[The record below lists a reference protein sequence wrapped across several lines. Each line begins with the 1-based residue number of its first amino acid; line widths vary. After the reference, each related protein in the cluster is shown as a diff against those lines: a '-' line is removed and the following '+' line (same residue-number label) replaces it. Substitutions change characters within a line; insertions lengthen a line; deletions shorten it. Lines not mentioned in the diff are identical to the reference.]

1 VSEYGAL
8 RLVNAMVIGY
18 MLGTREVIGRG
29 GAQAIANM
37 AGEYAGREL
46 VRFARLQGESLE
58 SVEDLVAYVRKEG
71 LADQMAFEEVES
83 GFEVQIAQ
91 CYICPKKV
99 GHYQFDGT
107 ACPWGG
113 ILIGALSD
121 ILETSFS
128 CSTRLTPGETCTL
141 HLERRQGQARA
152 VRALFRPGQLSR
164 RNRTTRPLTDSLD
177 WCRIRSFSGGPLPR
191 ARARGVALS
200 IDSGFICPDCSRRIA
215 RSWPVGGR
223 SGDLP
228 RA

>member
-1 VSEYGAL
+1 MSEYGAL

-58 SVEDLVAYVRKEG
+58 SVEDLIAYVRKEG
-71 LADQMAFEEVES
+71 LADQMAFEEVEG

-141 HLERRQGQARA
+141 RLERRQG
-152 VRALFRPGQLSR
+152 
-164 RNRTTRPLTDSLD
+164 
-177 WCRIRSFSGGPLPR
+177 
-191 ARARGVALS
+191 
-200 IDSGFICPDCSRRIA
+200 
-215 RSWPVGGR
+215 
-223 SGDLP
+223 
-228 RA
+228 